1 MLLAIKSGEAEF
13 SESSLGVVLGD
24 AACYHAAIGCG
35 SPMETVLAILQLLI
49 PISLCI
55 AGVLCFAGIAGGG
68 GKSELE
74 DQAQYEHF
82 NPHVKPVRE
91 VHRKEPTPLQ
101 TKDSAVTVD
110 KKPEKVVVPD
120 DLGKTK
126 LVHGLMEKQAYYCF
140 ENQSVDEAL
149 RIMREHGLQ
158 YLPVVDSNLRVVGMV
173 RRHY

>member
-13 SESSLGVVLGD
+13 SESSLGVVPGD
-24 AACYHAAIGCG
+24 AACYYTPRGCG
-35 SPMETVLAILQLLI
+35 SPMETALAILQLLI
-49 PISLCI
+49 PLSLCI
-55 AGVLCFAGIAGGG
+55 AGVLCFAGIAGAG

-101 TKDSAVTVD
+101 TKHSAVTVD
-110 KKPEKVVVPD
+110 KKPERVVVPD

-126 LVHGLMEKQAYYCF
+126 SVHGLMEAYYCF

-149 RIMREHGLQ
+149 RIMRQHGLQ
-158 YLPVVDSNLRVVGMV
+158 YLPVVDSNLRVVGMM

>member
-1 MLLAIKSGEAEF
+1 
-13 SESSLGVVLGD
+13 
-24 AACYHAAIGCG
+24 
-35 SPMETVLAILQLLI
+35 METVLAILQLLI

-55 AGVLCFAGIAGGG
+55 AGVLCFAGLAGGG

-82 NPHVKPVRE
+82 NPRVKPVRE

-101 TKDSAVTVD
+101 TKHSAVTVD

-126 LVHGLMEKQAYYCF
+126 SVHGLMEKQAYYCF

-149 RIMREHGLQ
+149 SSCSKALKIFNRESGSSPSVGALQ
-158 YLPVVDSNLRVVGMV
+158 SKLPILGAIFRQWLLPLVSRS
-173 RRHY
+173 